1 MPNGARNEVV
11 ISGLGVHA
19 GLGQTG
25 PALFRAI
32 ERGARAPTIPFFG
45 DDDVA
50 AVAGLAFDPLHVPA
64 PPVSVC
70 DPGRVPNGAQRG
82 IAQVQVVLDEALADA
97 GLTVESLAASRTSA
111 YVGGPGVQPE
121 LARFV
126 GYRFRNDREDL
137 ISYPGIREQ
146 HADNYRQGMM
156 SRWLLDHYKLSRPP
170 ISLYSAS
177 CSSLSA
183 LYLAAN
189 AVSLG
194 IADVALVVT
203 WQLVQLDD
211 LVFMAGLDALS
222 RAFGQPFGLCAGG
235 VVLGCGAA
243 AVVVEN
249 REHLERRGGRGRARL
264 RAVTTCQ
271 TGSSARGG
279 STFAPDFRSIA
290 ETMTAAL
297 ERADLAPEHIS
308 CLFPHGNGL
317 RSSDKAEAMAIKKA
331 LGERAVPAVSYKGQ
345 LGYLLAASG
354 LVDLAI
360 LIDALQQGRLMGFN
374 CAAPLDEGYGLDLHT
389 GTAPRP
395 LRSDHGLKVGLGI
408 DGSVVACAVTAVR
421 P

>member
-1 MPNGARNEVV
+1 MPSSAHNEVV
-11 ISGLGVHA
+11 ISGLGVHT
-19 GLGQTG
+19 GLGRTG
-25 PALFRAI
+25 PALIRAI
-32 ERGARAPTIPFFG
+32 EQGHRAPTIPFFG
-45 DDDVA
+45 DDDMA
-50 AVAGLAFDPLHVPA
+50 ALAGLSFDPHHVPA
-64 PPVSVC
+64 PP
-70 DPGRVPNGAQRG
+70 GRPRPSWRRPNGAERAM
-82 IAQVQVVLDEALADA
+82 AQVQVVLDEALLDA
-97 GLTVESLAASRTSA
+97 GLSVESLAGLRARA

-121 LARFV
+121 LARFI

-137 ISYPGIREQ
+137 AFYPGIREQ

-156 SRWLLDHYKLSRPP
+156 SRWLAKRYGLCRPP

-189 AVSLG
+189 AVSTG

-222 RAFGQPFGLCAGG
+222 RTFGQPFGLWADG

-249 REHLERRGGRGRARL
+249 LQHARRRGGRARARV

-271 TGSSARGG
+271 SGSSARGG
-279 STFAPDFRSIA
+279 SSFAPDFRSIA
-290 ETMTAAL
+290 ETITETL
-297 ERADLAPEHIS
+297 QRADLLPEHIG
-308 CLFPHGNGL
+308 CLVPHGNGL
-317 RSSDKAEAMAIKKA
+317 RSSDTAEAMSIRKVW
-331 LGERAVPAVSYKGQ
+331 GERAVPVVSYKAQ

-360 LIDALQQGRLMGFN
+360 LVDALQQRRLVAFT
-374 CAAPLDEGYGLDLHT
+374 CRAPLDEGYGLDLHA
-389 GTAPRP
+389 GAADRP
-395 LRSDHGLKVGLGI
+395 LASDHGLKVGLGI
-408 DGSVVACAVTAVR
+408 DGSVVACAVSAVR